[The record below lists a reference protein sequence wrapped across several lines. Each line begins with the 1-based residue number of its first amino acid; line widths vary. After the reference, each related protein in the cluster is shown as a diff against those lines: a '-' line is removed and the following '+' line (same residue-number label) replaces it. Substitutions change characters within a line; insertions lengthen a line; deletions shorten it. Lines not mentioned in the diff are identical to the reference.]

1 MLSIYFYVRH
11 VVSLYPIDSAR
22 MAVMGTNYG
31 GYLAMKMVANRDR
44 LKMFQCGV
52 VRSPVVDWRQ
62 HGKTLSMPAV

>member
-1 MLSIYFYVRH
+1 M
-11 VVSLYPIDSAR
+11 SLYPIDSAR

-52 VRSPVVDWRQ
+52 VRSPLVD
-62 HGKTLSMPAV
+62 

>member
-1 MLSIYFYVRH
+1 MMAV
-11 VVSLYPIDSAR
+11 

-31 GYLAMKMVANRDR
+31 GYLAMKRVDNRDR

-62 HGKTLSMPAV
+62 HGKSLSMPAA